1 MKTMINSG
9 YFSFGEIIPN
19 LMIRGEPAPYRVLNE
34 RENRAT
40 AGLKMAFGTLAFT
53 NAFFAQNFLILKIV
67 ILSFFVEFSIKVLFG
82 PSLAPYS
89 IAGRWLVRNQEP
101 EWVGA
106 VQKRFAWSIG
116 LMMSI
121 LMIFIVIVFEITGPL
136 PFTLCA
142 MCVALMWLE
151 ASAGICVGCIIYWWT
166 VRRGWLEEPEFA
178 PACAG
183 NSCQVT
189 S

>member
-1 MKTMINSG
+1 MMTILNKRS
-9 YFSFGEIIPN
+9 FSFGEVIPN
-19 LMIRGEPAPYRVLNE
+19 LLINGEPAPYPVLNE

-67 ILSFFVEFSIKVLFG
+67 IFSFFIEFSIKVLFG
-82 PSLAPYS
+82 PTLAPYS

-106 VQKRFAWSIG
+106 IQKRFAWTIG
-116 LMMSI
+116 LMMSVA
-121 LMIFIVIVFEITGPL
+121 MIYIVHIYQITGPL
-136 PFTLCA
+136 PFTMCA
-142 MCVALMWLE
+142 ICVVLMWLE
-151 ASAGICVGCIIYWWT
+151 ASAGICVGCMIYWKL
-166 VRRGWLEEPEFA
+166 VNKGWLAQPEFA

-183 NSCQVT
+183 NSCQIT
-189 S
+189 L